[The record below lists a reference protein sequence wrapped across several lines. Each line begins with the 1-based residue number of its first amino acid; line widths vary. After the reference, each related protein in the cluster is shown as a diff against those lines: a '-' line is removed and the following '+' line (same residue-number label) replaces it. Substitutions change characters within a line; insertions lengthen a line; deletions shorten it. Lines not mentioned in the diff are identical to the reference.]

1 MQETPK
7 EKLLKDF
14 SEMFNLVEA
23 QVGVNERERFSRAID
38 EYVRAERKEWEK
50 EMNETEWEKEVKEK
64 VDDAYKKG
72 YNQRLRDEG
81 KVGERWQ
88 HLYL

>member
-23 QVGVNERERFSRAID
+23 QVGVNERERFSKAID
-38 EYVRAERKEWEK
+38 EYV
-50 EMNETEWEKEVKEK
+50 NEK

>member
-7 EKLLKDF
+7 EKLIKEFED
-14 SEMFNLVEA
+14 MFNLVES
-23 QVGVNERERFSRAID
+23 QVGVNERERFSKAVD
-38 EYVRAERKEWEK
+38 EY
-50 EMNETEWEKEVKEK
+50 TQ
-64 VDDAYKKG
+64 DAYKKG

>member
-1 MQETPK
+1 MTPK
-7 EKLLKDF
+7 EKLIKEFED
-14 SEMFNLVEA
+14 MFNLVES
-23 QVGVNERERFSRAID
+23 QVGVNERERFSKAID
-38 EYVRAERKEWEK
+38 EY
-50 EMNETEWEKEVKEK
+50 VKEK

-72 YNQRLRDEG
+72 YNQRLKDEG